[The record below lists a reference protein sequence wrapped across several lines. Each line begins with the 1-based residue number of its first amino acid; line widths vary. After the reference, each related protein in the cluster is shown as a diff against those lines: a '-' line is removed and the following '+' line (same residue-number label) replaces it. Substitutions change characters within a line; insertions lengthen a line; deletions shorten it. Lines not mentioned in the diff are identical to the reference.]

1 MKKVNIYL
9 DQVRQTFTVSLSS
22 CRKTSALKFLEQVY
36 WSISVLL
43 KGTSVVVM
51 REEQALETL
60 TVSS

>member
-9 DQVRQTFTVSLSS
+9 DQVRQIFTASLSA
-22 CRKTSALKFLEQVY
+22 CRKTTALKFLEQVY

-43 KGTSVVVM
+43 KATSAVVM